1 MSHHPVYFVGAHST
15 GKTTLAEALAESYS
29 TAAVV
34 EYARQFVLEKGAAP
48 AYRDV
53 GAVARGQIELE
64 DAGAREASRRGAT
77 TGIVIQ
83 DTDLVSTVI
92 YSHHYYGECP
102 PWIEEA
108 LDERPADLYLLT
120 DIDGPWVPDGDQRD
134 RPDQREEMQELFRR
148 TLAERGERVV
158 ELRGSRDERFATAK
172 AAIDELASA
181 D

>member
-1 MSHHPVYFVGAHST
+1 MSHHHIYFVGAHST

-48 AYRDV
+48 ACRDV

-102 PWIEEA
+102 PWIEIF
-108 LDERPADLYLLT
+108 LCLCP
-120 DIDGPWVPDGDQRD
+120 
-134 RPDQREEMQELFRR
+134 
-148 TLAERGERVV
+148 
-158 ELRGSRDERFATAK
+158 RGSVLPRFAPRSVNK
-172 AAIDELASA
+172 PISSD
-181 D
+181 